1 MKKKLNIMCV
11 MMLVLII
18 AGIVMTII
26 GAADEFH
33 KGWEEGRDATEPSN
47 FLGALG
53 MLIAVICVIV
63 YIYTFACYVRFI
75 LNVNHGEVFTWANVD
90 LLRTVGWCLV
100 VPTVIIFAI
109 MSPDLDNLWDSWAD
123 AISIVIDGIFILIMA
138 EAFAIG
144 MKLKEEQELTI

>member
-33 KGWEEGRDATEPSN
+33 KGWEVGRDATEPSN

-53 MLIAVICVIV
+53 MLIAVICLIV

-75 LNVNHGEVFTWANVD
+75 LNVNHGEVFTWTNVD

>member
-11 MMLVLII
+11 LMLVLMI
-18 AGIVMTII
+18 ASIVMTII
-26 GAADEFH
+26 GAADDFH
-33 KGWEEGRDATEPSN
+33 KGWEDGKNATEPSTL
-47 FLGALG
+47 FGAFG
-53 MLIAVICVIV
+53 MIIVFFCCIV

-90 LLRTVGWCLV
+90 LLRTVGWCIV
-100 VPTVIIFAI
+100 VPTIIVFAI

-123 AISIVIDGIFILIMA
+123 AIGVVSEGIFILIMA